1 MTQTPGSVLKSVF
14 GYDSFRPFQREI
26 IDTLLSGR
34 DCLAVLPTG
43 GGKSLCYQVPAL
55 LLPGPTL
62 VVSPLIALMRDQV
75 SALVSAGVEASFIN
89 SSLGAEERREIELRV
104 RQGRVRLI
112 YAAPESLSG
121 ERVLSL
127 FDAVRPSLV
136 VVDEAHCVSEW
147 GHDFRPEYRGLS
159 ALRGRFPG
167 AVWLAATAT
176 ATARVREDI
185 IGSLGLREPEVFL
198 GGFERPNLRISVEP
212 KAEARRRV
220 VQFARARPG
229 ESGIVYCGSRK
240 RAEDFATALV
250 AAGVKAAAYHA
261 GMPAEERSRNQ
272 EAFVRD
278 DVLVMCATVAF
289 GMGIDKPDVRFV
301 IHVDL
306 PKSVEN
312 YYQEIGRAGRDGL
325 PSDCV
330 LLYGPGDFVAASR
343 LFDALEEDQ
352 KRMALARLDSMRGYA
367 ESDLCRR
374 GLILSHFGEPL
385 RDEPCGSCDNCMRG
399 PVETVDATVA
409 AQKFLSCVKRTGE
422 RFGAAHV
429 IDVLLGERTEKVER
443 FGHAALSTFGIGGE
457 LDRAAWT
464 ALARRLVSTGHA
476 LRDPER
482 STLSLGAPAFA
493 LFKGE
498 SAYPVPASLLS
509 ASTGPEADDPVGH
522 ALRGKRGTAA
532 RRGSRPAGDEAL
544 AARFQAAS
552 DDDPDAAA
560 LFLRLKALRKSLAD
574 GLGLPPY
581 VVFPDRTLRE
591 MAVARPRSEAAL
603 AGLHGVG
610 RAKLA
615 KYGEAFLSAIRG
627 GADSGGGSGSSSEGD
642 AEDGS

>member
-14 GYDSFRPFQREI
+14 GYDSFRPLQREI

-43 GGKSLCYQVPAL
+43 GGKSLCYQIPAML
-55 LLPGPTL
+55 MPGPAL

-75 SALVSAGVEASFIN
+75 SALVSAGVEAAFIN
-89 SSLGAEERREIELRV
+89 SSLGAEERRAIEERV
-104 RQGRVRLI
+104 RGGKVRLV

-127 FDAVRPSLV
+127 FDRVAPSLV

-147 GHDFRPEYRGLS
+147 GHDFRPEYRALS
-159 ALRGRFPG
+159 ALRPRYPG

-176 ATARVREDI
+176 ATGRVRADI
-185 IGSLGLREPEVFL
+185 AESLGLRDPEIFL

-229 ESGIVYCGSRK
+229 QSGIVYCGSRK
-240 RAEDFATALV
+240 RAEDMAAAL
-250 AAGVKAAAYHA
+250 AQAGVRAAAYHA
-261 GMPAEERSRNQ
+261 GMPAEDRSRNQ

-278 DVLVMCATVAF
+278 DVQVMCATVAF

-301 IHVDL
+301 VHVDL

-330 LLYGPGDFVAASR
+330 LLYGPGDYVAASR
-343 LFDALEEDQ
+343 LFDKLDEGQ
-352 KRMALARLDSMRGYA
+352 RRQALARLEDMRAYA
-367 ESDLCRR
+367 ESELCRR
-374 GLILSHFGEPL
+374 SLILRHFGEPFGG
-385 RDEPCGSCDNCMRG
+385 EPCGGCDNCLRG
-399 PVETVDATVA
+399 PVETADATIP

-429 IDVLLGERTEKVER
+429 IDVLLGERTEKVVR
-443 FGHAALSTFGIGGE
+443 FGHDGLSTWAIGDE
-457 LDRAAWT
+457 LCRESWN

-476 LRDPER
+476 VRDPER
-482 STLSLGAPAFA
+482 STLSLGPPAYE
-493 LFKGE
+493 LFRAG
-498 SAYPVPASLLS
+498 AGYTVPAGSLD
-509 ASTGPEADDPVGH
+509 AAGPDAGDDPVGS
-522 ALRGKRGTAA
+522 ALRGKKKGSG
-532 RRGSRPAGDEAL
+532 RRKRPASSA
-544 AARFQAAS
+544 
-552 DDDPDAAA
+552 DAAGSVFGA
-560 LFLRLKALRKSLAD
+560 DSAGSSDGDGAAEELFMRLRTLRKRLAD
-574 GLGLPPY
+574 ELGMPPY

-591 MAVARPRSEAAL
+591 MAVRRPRTEAEL
-603 AGLHGVG
+603 AAIHGVG

-615 KYGEAFLSAIRG
+615 KFGEAFLAALNAR
-627 GADSGGGSGSSSEGD
+627 
-642 AEDGS
+642 